1 MAKTIMRE
9 RFGKRLQQVRREKG
23 FTQETLADA
32 IGIHRTYI
40 GIIERGEQSVSLD
53 NVYRIAKA
61 MNIKL
66 SELFENL

>member
-1 MAKTIMRE
+1 MRE

>member
-1 MAKTIMRE
+1 MAKTIIRE
-9 RFGKRLQQVRREKG
+9 KFGKRLQQVRKEKG

-53 NVYRIAKA
+53 NVYRIAKV
-61 MNIKL
+61 MKIKL